1 MAFKLSC
8 AVKDVVT
15 ASTEKLEPLP
25 SNEDAEKL
33 SQQAEQEWL
42 EEMTEKA
49 ERSEYFS

>member
-1 MAFKLSC
+1 MASKLS
-8 AVKDVVT
+8 VKLKDVVT

-25 SNEDAEKL
+25 SSEEAEKL

-49 ERSEYFS
+49 ERGI